1 MIENKRIKE
10 IRKALKLT
18 MEEFGSRLGV
28 NRSTISRIES
38 GGINV
43 TEQMRRAICRE
54 FGINEAWLRDG
65 IGEMRELIYGEE
77 VAAFAA
83 KYGFDDEDQAVIAN
97 YAQLTPEER
106 KVIKKYI
113 RQVFHTLERQKP
125 ETTTPI
131 IPIAATDDTDI
142 DAIVEDFRRQIEVEK
157 KVGVKS
163 EVSPSIASNIN

>member
-1 MIENKRIKE
+1 MNNNEKTAKE
-10 IRKALKLT
+10 
-18 MEEFGSRLGV
+18 
-28 NRSTISRIES
+28 
-38 GGINV
+38 
-43 TEQMRRAICRE
+43 C
-54 FGINEAWLRDG
+54 
-65 IGEMRELIYGEE
+65 
-77 VAAFAA
+77 
-83 KYGFDDEDQAVIAN
+83 
-97 YAQLTPEER
+97 

-131 IPIAATDDTDI
+131 IPIAAPDDTDI